1 VGRLILDNE
10 LIDRFDNINI
20 KVNALIELC
29 QSLQKEKS
37 EMLSQIK
44 EMEAALEKSSSEK
57 QIFSETNTLIQS
69 KMDQLLTKL
78 DNFADDQLPDQSR

>member
-1 VGRLILDNE
+1 LDNE

>member
-1 VGRLILDNE
+1 MDNE